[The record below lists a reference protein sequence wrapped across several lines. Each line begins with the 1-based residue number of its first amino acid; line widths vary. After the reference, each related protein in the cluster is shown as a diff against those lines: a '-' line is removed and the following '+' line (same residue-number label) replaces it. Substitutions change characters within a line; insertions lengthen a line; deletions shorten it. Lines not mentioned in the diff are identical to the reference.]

1 MFSNWKGE
9 LGRLKLAF
17 NIAYITLIIIGL
29 DFQVIIKDKEV
40 FRVCW
45 GLQWLFKE
53 ILPKYKNK

>member
-1 MFSNWKGE
+1 M
-9 LGRLKLAF
+9 KLAL